1 VEVEHNGFFCGLGSN
16 LTYVD
21 GTRDLYDNCSAETWS
36 LLWIHHIL
44 SELGHELDEKVHVY
58 WCLPRRDITHGLVC
72 IEKDTDTVKMINAA
86 ANNKVLCLIVDHTNF
101 LWPLRDDVIVSSTSY
116 Q

>member
-1 VEVEHNGFFCGLGSN
+1 LCYLNFVGGNPDLFTVEVEHNGFFCGLGSN
-16 LTYVD
+16 LMYVD
-21 GTRDLYDNCSAETWS
+21 GTRDLYDNCNAETWS

-72 IEKDTDTVKMINAA
+72 IEKDTDTVKMISEND
-86 ANNKVLCLIVDHTNF
+86 KC
-101 LWPLRDDVIVSSTSY
+101 SS
-116 Q
+116 